1 MQKQNLETKVNSL
14 FQIKVDIISQTYFKL
29 KGTFI
34 FVSKKKSSTKRF
46 RKGQLLLKTAGGV
59 PDSIGSVRGGLH
71 VEDDRWPRKTS
82 IKTIIANEEY
92 ALAA

>member
-1 MQKQNLETKVNSL
+1 MGFGEEGNNLSSKVFSL
-14 FQIKVDIISQTYFKL
+14 FPKRSIIFYQ
-29 KGTFI
+29 
-34 FVSKKKSSTKRF
+34 
-46 RKGQLLLKTAGGV
+46 KTAGGV

-82 IKTIIANEEY
+82 IKTIIANEQY

>member
-1 MQKQNLETKVNSL
+1 MN
-14 FQIKVDIISQTYFKL
+14 
-29 KGTFI
+29 
-34 FVSKKKSSTKRF
+34 
-46 RKGQLLLKTAGGV
+46 QLLLKTAGGV

-82 IKTIIANEEY
+82 IKTIIANEQY

>member
-1 MQKQNLETKVNSL
+1 MELL
-14 FQIKVDIISQTYFKL
+14 FLQ
-29 KGTFI
+29 
-34 FVSKKKSSTKRF
+34 SKNKSSGKRF
-46 RKGQLLLKTAGGV
+46 GKKGWSLRRGKRTFPQKVFSTFSSPGFYCKDSKTKFGGV

-82 IKTIIANEEY
+82 IKTIIANEQY

>member
-1 MQKQNLETKVNSL
+1 MPIKGLEKGDGVWGRGKEPFLKKV
-14 FQIKVDIISQTYFKL
+14 FP
-29 KGTFI
+29 
-34 FVSKKKSSTKRF
+34 SSPRLPN
-46 RKGQLLLKTAGGV
+46 QLLQNKTKFGGV

-82 IKTIIANEEY
+82 IKTIIANEQY

>member
-1 MQKQNLETKVNSL
+1 MILPSCSIYGIRHEGETLNIQS
-14 FQIKVDIISQTYFKL
+14 DT
-29 KGTFI
+29 
-34 FVSKKKSSTKRF
+34 
-46 RKGQLLLKTAGGV
+46 GGV

-82 IKTIIANEEY
+82 IKTIIANEQY